1 MSFTLITFLT
11 SVPIAKFLYSKSI
24 LCVGTCRGL
33 RKYLPDKICKP
44 GKLSRGES
52 ITFQSGRLANL
63 SVTIWRDKKEERFL
77 STLNKPN
84 IITKCI
90 CRIGNRRVEV
100 ETPSTAASYSRY
112 YSAVDKYDRLCSH
125 KVYGS
130 LGHGSSK
137 VWKHLL
143 WQFTNMA
150 IANAWILFQKY
161 STREN
166 PKYYDHLAFR
176 QELVKQLIGGFSS
189 RKKVSSSCPTLS
201 TNVQINMLGHQL
213 VRMPCKRP

>member
-1 MSFTLITFLT
+1 M
-11 SVPIAKFLYSKSI
+11 
-24 LCVGTCRGL
+24 
-33 RKYLPDKICKP
+33 
-44 GKLSRGES
+44 
-52 ITFQSGRLANL
+52 
-63 SVTIWRDKKEERFL
+63 RFL

-84 IITKCI
+84 IITI
-90 CRIGNRRVEV
+90 CCIGNWRVEV
-100 ETPSTAASYSRY
+100 ETPSTAASYSHY
-112 YSAVDKYDRLCSH
+112 YSVVDKYDRLCSH

-161 STREN
+161 STGEN

-176 QELVKQLIGGFSS
+176 QELAKQLIGGFSS
-189 RKKVSSSCPTLS
+189 CKKVSSSCPMLS
-201 TNVQINMLGHQL
+201 NKYVRSSTCQNVM
-213 VRMPCKRP
+213 

>member
-1 MSFTLITFLT
+1 M
-11 SVPIAKFLYSKSI
+11 
-24 LCVGTCRGL
+24 
-33 RKYLPDKICKP
+33 
-44 GKLSRGES
+44 
-52 ITFQSGRLANL
+52 
-63 SVTIWRDKKEERFL
+63 RFL

-90 CRIGNRRVEV
+90 CHIGNWRVEV
-100 ETPSTAASYSRY
+100 ETPSTAASYSCY
-112 YSAVDKYDRLCSH
+112 YTAVDKYDRLCSH
-125 KVYGS
+125 KVYQS

-143 WQFTNMA
+143 LQFTNMA
-150 IANAWILFQKY
+150 IANVWILFQKY

-176 QELVKQLIGGFSS
+176 QELAKQLIGGFSS
-189 RKKVSSSCPTLS
+189 CKKVSSSCPTLS
-201 TNVQINMLGHQL
+201 TNVQINMSGHQL